1 MDCRLCDTGISIGYQ
16 TDCNQLD
23 ITADICFNFLS
34 TTLFPL
40 HEKGQWCLQESRDI
54 RNREREREM
63 GAKQGENV
71 KETKRERGTECVLV
85 VVGEGG
91 CSGHRNPGD
100 EVTHMHRVIRR
111 VWCALLV

>member
-91 CSGHRNPGD
+91 AVDTGILGMRLHTCT
-100 EVTHMHRVIRR
+100 E
-111 VWCALLV
+111 

>member
-1 MDCRLCDTGISIGYQ
+1 
-16 TDCNQLD
+16 
-23 ITADICFNFLS
+23 
-34 TTLFPL
+34 
-40 HEKGQWCLQESRDI
+40 
-54 RNREREREM
+54 M